1 MTEGCLAHQFDRSN
15 EPLSVM
21 LRGLVHQR
29 ILCGRRWIGKIC
41 EDSILS
47 IPWRVSL
54 AYAPMRVSCDVILH
68 GSLTAFFR
76 RTWYVHIWRMP

>member
-1 MTEGCLAHQFDRSN
+1 MTEGCPAHQFDPSN

-47 IPWRVSL
+47 LPLTVSL
-54 AYAPMRVSCDVILH
+54 TYAPIRVSCDVIPH
-68 GSLTAFFR
+68 GPLTAFFR
-76 RTWYVHIWRMP
+76 WTRYVHISRMP